1 MKETVASVGEVGVIR
16 RLSRRLAHPASVLV
30 GIGDDTAVLR
40 LPAGQRGARAGGKG
54 ASRLLFASDM
64 LIEGVHFRLPR
75 HRRGRGDL
83 APRWIGWKALASNI
97 SDVAAMGGVPNY
109 AVVSLGLPRRTP
121 LRVVDQL
128 YDGLAQCARRFGVA
142 IVGGDT
148 VRAPCVVVDVAM
160 VGTLKATTQPVVRSG
175 GRVGDRLFVTGRLGG
190 SWASQRHA
198 TFLPR
203 LREAQWLV
211 HHVPVHAMID
221 LSDGLASD
229 LWRVAE
235 ASRVTIQIRE
245 RAIPVSKAA
254 TTCRHRAC
262 GGHAWRGRNAVWH
275 ALMDG
280 EDFELAFLIPR
291 RMAGRVPRSIG
302 RTPVTGIGVVTKRGV
317 GVELMRRNG
326 SITPLIP
333 EGFRHF

>member
-1 MKETVASVGEVGVIR
+1 MKGTVATVGETGLIR
-16 RLSRRLAHPASVLV
+16 RLSHRLARPASVLV

-40 LPAGQRGARAGGKG
+40 LPAGQRGAHTGGKV
-54 ASRLLFASDM
+54 ASHLLFASDM
-64 LIEGVHFRLPR
+64 LIEGVHFR
-75 HRRGRGDL
+75 RGDL
-83 APRWIGWKALASNI
+83 APRWIGWKALARNI
-97 SDVAAMGGVPNY
+97 SDVAAMGGLPNY
-109 AVVSLGLPRRTP
+109 AVVSLGLPRTTP
-121 LRVVDQL
+121 VRFVDQL
-128 YDGLAQCARRFGVA
+128 YDGLARCARRFGVA

-148 VRAPCVVVDVAM
+148 VRAPCVVVDVAT
-160 VGTLKATTQPVVRSG
+160 VGTLTATQPILRSG
-175 GRVGDRLFVTGRLGG
+175 AQVGDRLFVTGRLGG
-190 SWASQRHA
+190 SLASHRHA

-211 HHVPVHAMID
+211 HRLCVHAMID

-229 LWRVAE
+229 LWRLAE

-254 TTCRHRAC
+254 NACLHRAC
-262 GGHAWRGRNAVWH
+262 GGRAWRGRQAVWH

-280 EDFELAFLIPR
+280 EDFELAFLVPR

-302 RTPVTGIGVVTKRGV
+302 RTPVTEIGVVTTRGV

-326 SITPLIP
+326 SLTSLIP